1 MTFLGVVS
9 TYSRGRKT
17 FFSSIFVFS
26 VWVGWSFWVCCS
38 SGVLPGFGGKVNR
51 LFLPFLAK
59 AWRFREERFLFC
71 FVHVLRCRCRCGR
84 RLCPVG
90 LLSPGILISGL
101 QQLRSDDGSETIIT
115 IIVFSV
121 LE

>member
-1 MTFLGVVS
+1 MTIFFLVWFRPTRAGAEKHS
-9 TYSRGRKT
+9 FPLFLFLSGIGRLIAAIT
-17 FFSSIFVFS
+17 
-26 VWVGWSFWVCCS
+26 
-38 SGVLPGFGGKVNR
+38 VLGGKVNR

-84 RLCPVG
+84 WLCPVG